1 MSQMYYQIP
10 AVAEDSSALFCQF
23 EQDSCII
30 VNYLIVPSGPSYSM
44 ARVYFLEYSGEPA
57 CTCNLN
63 NNNPQY
69 KVCVNKINNHLEV
82 SCVRPRAG
90 SVTCFGIKSM
100 LE

>member
-44 ARVYFLEYSGEPA
+44 ARVYFVEYSGEPA
-57 CTCNLN
+57 CTCNLLTLST
-63 NNNPQY
+63 
-69 KVCVNKINNHLEV
+69 KCV
-82 SCVRPRAG
+82 S
-90 SVTCFGIKSM
+90 IKSIITWKY
-100 LE
+100 LV

>member
-1 MSQMYYQIP
+1 MSQRYYQIL
-10 AVAEDSSALFCQF
+10 AVPEDSGALFCQF

-57 CTCNLN
+57 YTRNLL
-63 NNNPQY
+63 NPQY
-69 KVCVNKINNHLEV
+69 KVCVNTINNHLEV

-90 SVTCFGIKSM
+90 F
-100 LE
+100 

>member
-57 CTCNLN
+57 CTCNLI